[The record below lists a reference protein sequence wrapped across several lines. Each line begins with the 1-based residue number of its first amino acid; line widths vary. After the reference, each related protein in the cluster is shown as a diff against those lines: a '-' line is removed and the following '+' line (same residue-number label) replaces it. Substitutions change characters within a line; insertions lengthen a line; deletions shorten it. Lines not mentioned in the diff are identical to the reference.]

1 MFEIA
6 QVLFELFV
14 AICQFL
20 VALSPFFFL
29 GLIFFMLARS
39 FYMNRKLINRIRTEF
54 PEVDNPGA
62 RMEAIIRGIQR
73 SGRL

>member
-1 MFEIA
+1 MVEILK
-6 QVLFELFV
+6 VLFELFV

-54 PEVDNPGA
+54 PEIDTPGG
-62 RMEAIIRGIQR
+62 RLEAIIRGIQR

>member
-1 MFEIA
+1 MVEIL

-14 AICQFL
+14 AICQLL

-39 FYMNRKLINRIRTEF
+39 FYMNRKLINRIRSEF
-54 PEVDNPGA
+54 PEVENPGA

-73 SGRL
+73 SGQL